1 MRWHVRQRDII
12 PHVVGARPFL
22 MLPPAACPRYLA
34 IVVCSALSHFEARA
48 TVRDTW
54 GRDAAAKNVSVL
66 FIVGKPEDKPSGRA
80 IGESLK
86 NESARYRDVIQ
97 ADFRDSYRNLTLKTV
112 LLLKWAYVHCSRTR
126 FIFKADDDVFVN
138 VENLLNFLKTY
149 GESPERPF
157 LAGYVMQGK
166 HAVRSAGS
174 KWYLPH
180 SVYAPDWLP
189 MYILGPGY
197 VMSHGAVRPL
207 FREALLT
214 PFLFIEDVF
223 LTGIV
228 AHKVGI
234 ELTNSQCFVPH
245 ALLWSC
251 EYRSVISAHL
261 VSVAQLRNV
270 WRHTHNAS
278 IQCPPLVKYNGCRE
292 VRDEKRGSLLLRA
305 LLT

>member
-138 VENLLNFLKTY
+138 VENLLNFLKTI
-149 GESPERPF
+149 
-157 LAGYVMQGK
+157 
-166 HAVRSAGS
+166 VRGTECARREEFQPNWFFRIFCVKFAS
-174 KWYLPH
+174 KNHPDTV
-180 SVYAPDWLP
+180 SVACSVRAPAANR
-189 MYILGPGY
+189 IC
-197 VMSHGAVRPL
+197 R
-207 FREALLT
+207 LLT
-214 PFLFIEDVF
+214 PVAQPSGRVLQERVANESARYGDVIQAAFRDSYRNLTLKTVFLLKWAYMHCSSTRFVMKADDDVF
-223 LTGIV
+223 V
-228 AHKVGI
+228 
-234 ELTNSQCFVPH
+234 
-245 ALLWSC
+245 
-251 EYRSVISAHL
+251 
-261 VSVAQLRNV
+261 NV
-270 WRHTHNAS
+270 N
-278 IQCPPLVKYNGCRE
+278 N
-292 VRDEKRGSLLLRA
+292 LLRFLRA
-305 LLT
+305 HSNSERRAR